1 MSEIR
6 ELNRDGVTLEW
17 LYDGQVA
24 AFQVESTDPTVVDTW
39 YEMSLEVLQSWPET
53 KPYLV
58 LERFTNLGMTP
69 YNRQRAEEIASFIP
83 KYLFGRVAVVISRGV
98 LGYGIRMFGA
108 NRLKALIPNL
118 TIEFFFEEDKAL
130 EWLKKAL

>member
-83 KYLFGRVAVVISRGV
+83 QYLFGRVAVVISRGV